1 LDIIQEKNDKNNIKN
16 QDIELLDKFIEKNYH
31 DIKKKKV
38 IKQLSKT
45 T

>member
-31 DIKKKKV
+31 DIKKKK
-38 IKQLSKT
+38 SH
-45 T
+45 